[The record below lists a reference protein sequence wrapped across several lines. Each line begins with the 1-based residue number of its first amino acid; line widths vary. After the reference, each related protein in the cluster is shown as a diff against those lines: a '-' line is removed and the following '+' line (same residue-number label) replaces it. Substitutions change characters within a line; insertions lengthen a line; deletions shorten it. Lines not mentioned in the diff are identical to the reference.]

1 MIPCKPRYFLLT
13 CVLFLWIIVAISLY
27 LLYHTI
33 SIHHNNNQQDSSHD
47 KIISHTT
54 TTSSSSNSQ
63 SSLRIGQQPPPRKT
77 VLENQEVLVDD
88 VLMVGKQSSPFAYV
102 TLLHGIDE
110 SLSYRGFLYNAILMK
125 HALERLGSTAD
136 FLVLVGFTS
145 GQSQPPPTGNKEIIA
160 DLELLVKHG
169 LQIVFL
175 PRLKSGPSP
184 GRVEFHEMALLKI
197 LPWGFTRYEKVQF
210 MDGDV
215 LPRANMDCLFNLSTN
230 TFNTGTAS
238 PLNSGWYLSVP
249 NLFDYET
256 MRKLGSWR
264 VNEKRK
270 WDVMK
275 GWGTPI
281 PSTLNFRGQDRPV
294 KQWTFNGASLDQG
307 LCTHHFVLHEGRV
320 TLLDTTKC
328 WQYGANYVPSS
339 TPLKNC
345 LAICNGKKPMDMFY
359 HFTGRNKPWLQ
370 ENLSTSRDPGL
381 KAWAEALSELHD
393 LNISAQLIEN
403 RKHDLKP
410 ALGFFYPNK

>member
-1 MIPCKPRYFLLT
+1 
-13 CVLFLWIIVAISLY
+13 
-27 LLYHTI
+27 
-33 SIHHNNNQQDSSHD
+33 
-47 KIISHTT
+47 
-54 TTSSSSNSQ
+54 
-63 SSLRIGQQPPPRKT
+63 
-77 VLENQEVLVDD
+77 
-88 VLMVGKQSSPFAYV
+88 MVGKQSSPFAYV